1 MLRLLRLLKPSPAEL
16 ERFALLETDPQEYAR
31 FEPITGGPLQAFGA
45 LCFVAAA
52 AIVVVPWRLVLRMIA
67 GSGR

>member
-1 MLRLLRLLKPSPAEL
+1 MLRLLRLLKPSPVEL
-16 ERFALLETDPQEYAR
+16 EQFALLETDPEQYRR

-52 AIVVVPWRLVLRMIA
+52 AIVVVPLRLISRTIG